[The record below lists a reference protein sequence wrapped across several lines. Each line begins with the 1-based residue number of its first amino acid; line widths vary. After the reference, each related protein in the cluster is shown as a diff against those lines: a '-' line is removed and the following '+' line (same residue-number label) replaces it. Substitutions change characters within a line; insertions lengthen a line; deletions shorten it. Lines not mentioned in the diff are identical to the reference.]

1 VELIVTVA
9 GRTER
14 VRVERE
20 GELLRVQVGDRTYLV
35 DQAAIGP
42 RHWSILAVTAP
53 TGGGEQFEV
62 TALPRGAGRWW
73 VSSARGGV
81 LAEVAD
87 PLTHLARQGAGSRG
101 AKRSEQVTAYMPGRV
116 VAVLVAEGEAVRAGQ
131 GVLVLEAMKMQNEIQ
146 AEHDGTIKRVCVAA
160 GEAVEGGDLLF
171 ELE

>member
-20 GELLRVQVGDRTYLV
+20 GERLRVQVGDRTYLV